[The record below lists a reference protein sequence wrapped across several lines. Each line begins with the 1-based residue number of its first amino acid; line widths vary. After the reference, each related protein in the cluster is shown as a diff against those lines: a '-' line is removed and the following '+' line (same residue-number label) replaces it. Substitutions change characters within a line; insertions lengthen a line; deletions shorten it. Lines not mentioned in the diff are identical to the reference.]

1 MTDILLRNL
10 QDIDVGF
17 ERTKMDIE
25 ARSMAKKDQM
35 TGKVHVTYF
44 KHIYNTL
51 GGMVA

>member
-1 MTDILLRNL
+1 MILIYFFQNF

-35 TGKVHVTYF
+35 TGKVHES
-44 KHIYNTL
+44 N
-51 GGMVA
+51 M